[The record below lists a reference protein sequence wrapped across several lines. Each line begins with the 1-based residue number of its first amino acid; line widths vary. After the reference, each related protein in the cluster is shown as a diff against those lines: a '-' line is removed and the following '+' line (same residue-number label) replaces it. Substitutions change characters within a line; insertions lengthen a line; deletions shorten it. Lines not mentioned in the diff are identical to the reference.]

1 MTTTTAVVTLGQAVE
16 KETREAPI
24 GYGQAVRPTSRLR
37 RICERGMVSAEWA
50 VGLIA
55 AIAIAGVLVSIV
67 SSGPVRDA
75 LLHVVLSVI
84 GWISNT
90 LGGVRKP

>member
-16 KETREAPI
+16 KETGEDTV
-24 GYGQAVRPTSRLR
+24 GHGQVLRPASRLR

-67 SSGPVRDA
+67 TSGPVRDA
-75 LLHVVLSVI
+75 LLHVILSVI
-84 GWISNT
+84 GWISST
-90 LGGVRKP
+90 LGGIAKP